1 MVELQSIK
9 EMLKLSDVDIL
20 EVEYRKSLLYLKPL
34 ILRTEKTLI
43 NAQNE
48 TEPDMK
54 RIEQIEKSYRSLVFV
69 YGHISKQDSRI
80 KELQSKVD
88 LLTERLALYGNL

>member
-48 TEPDMK
+48 TEPDTK
-54 RIEQIEKSYRSLVFV
+54 RIEQIEKSYRALVFV

-80 KELQSKVD
+80 KELQKQVD
-88 LLTERLALYGNL
+88 LLNGRLSLHGNL

>member
-1 MVELQSIK
+1 MVDLQSIK

-54 RIEQIEKSYRSLVFV
+54 RIEQIENSYRSLVFV
-69 YGHISKQDSRI
+69 YSHISKQDSRI